1 MALARNHPVGR
12 AGLVLESLFDSAV
25 YDNERQRDEAS
36 VTERPRWL
44 LLVRPLE

>member
-25 YDNERQRDEAS
+25 YDNERQRDEARLRS
-36 VTERPRWL
+36 GL
-44 LLVRPLE
+44 AGY